1 MSKLIRFLIVFV
13 LALSLPMTTA
23 LAHND
28 HHGHGKVTL
37 VSLGDSIPYGFSP
50 DRNNARPAHY
60 AFPYLIGDK
69 ADLKVRNLAVPG
81 WTTDDLLTAL
91 QENKK
96 FRQAVRRADYVT
108 VNIGGNDFLEILR
121 SAYAESRGDTELFHK
136 LLQKKLATTDAFNN
150 LRSIIAEIRYLNH
163 EPVVLYNVYNPFQQN
178 DPFHQIA
185 DQYLPQINA
194 AYKALADSYKH
205 VELADAYSAI
215 GDHQAKYVIPNDI
228 HPTKAGHA
236 RLAKV
241 GLRALTHVH
250 VHH

>member
-23 LAHND
+23 LAHDN
-28 HHGHGKVTL
+28 HHGHGKETL
-37 VSLGDSIPYGFSP
+37 VSLGDSVPFGVSP
-50 DRNNARPAHY
+50 DRNNERPAKY

-81 WTTDDLLTAL
+81 WTTEELLTAL
-91 QENKK
+91 EENKN

-108 VNIGGNDFLEILR
+108 VNIGGNDFMEILNA
-121 SAYAESRGDTELFHK
+121 AYTESQGNTELFHK
-136 LLQKKLATTDAFNN
+136 LLQQKLASTDAFDN
-150 LRSIIAEIRYLNH
+150 LNHILHEIRSLNH

-178 DPFHQIA
+178 DPFHQVA
-185 DQYLPQINA
+185 DMYLPQINA
-194 AYKALADSYKH
+194 AYKALADSYRH
-205 VELADAYSAI
+205 VELADSYSAF
-215 GDHQAKYVIPNDI
+215 GDNQAKYVIPNDI

-236 RLAKV
+236 RLAKI
-241 GLRALTHVH
+241 GLRALSHSH